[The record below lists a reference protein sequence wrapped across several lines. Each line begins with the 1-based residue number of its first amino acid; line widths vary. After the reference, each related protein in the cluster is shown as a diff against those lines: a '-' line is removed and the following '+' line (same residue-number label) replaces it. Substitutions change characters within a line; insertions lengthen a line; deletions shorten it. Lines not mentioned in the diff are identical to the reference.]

1 MIILIT
7 GGGGLIG
14 RALANKLQREGH
26 EVRILSRSK
35 RQSSDLKY
43 FRWDYKNGFLEAGA
57 MEDVE
62 VLVHLA
68 GEGIADKRW
77 TQSRKREIIDSRVE
91 SLKFLQ
97 NFVPKSLKT
106 LIGGSA
112 IGYYGGDSGESE
124 NAEDSTNGD
133 DFMAHTCNLWEHTE
147 TEFAQNNNLR
157 LAIIR
162 TGVVL
167 DKKGGAL
174 SKMALP
180 VKYNFGS
187 PLGTGKQWMSWI
199 HMDDLVGMFYESIVN
214 TKIEGVFNGIAPE
227 TVRNSDFTQT
237 LANILSKKI
246 WLPAVPSFLLKLI
259 LGEMSV
265 VILGSSKVKNKRK
278 ILPSFQFPT
287 LEKALSDIFNT
298 K

>member
-43 FRWDYKNGFLEAGA
+43 FRWDYKNSFLEAGA

-97 NFVPKSLKT
+97 NFVPKTLKT

-124 NAEDSTNGD
+124 NAENSANGD

-199 HMDDLVGMFYESIVN
+199 HIDDLVGMLYESIVN
-214 TKIEGVFNGIAPE
+214 TKIEGVFNGVAPE
-227 TVRNSDFTQT
+227 TLRNSDFTQT

>member
-97 NFVPKSLKT
+97 NFVPKTLKT

-124 NAEDSTNGD
+124 NAEDSANGD

-246 WLPAVPSFLLKLI
+246 WLPAVPSFLMKLI

-287 LEKALSDIFNT
+287 LEKALSDIFDT

>member
-97 NFVPKSLKT
+97 NFVPKTLKT

-124 NAEDSTNGD
+124 NAENSANGD

-180 VKYNFGS
+180 VKYKFGS

-199 HMDDLVGMFYESIVN
+199 HIDDLVGMFYESIVN
-214 TKIEGVFNGIAPE
+214 TKIEGIFNGVAPE
-227 TVRNSDFTQT
+227 TVRNSDFTQA

>member
-97 NFVPKSLKT
+97 NFVPKTLKT

-124 NAEDSTNGD
+124 NAEDSANGD

-199 HMDDLVGMFYESIVN
+199 HIDDLVGMLYESIVN
-214 TKIEGVFNGIAPE
+214 TKIEGVFNGVAPE
-227 TVRNSDFTQT
+227 TLRNSDFTQT

>member
-35 RQSSDLKY
+35 RQSPDLKY
-43 FRWDYKNGFLEAGA
+43 FRWDYKNSFLEAGA

-97 NFVPKSLKT
+97 NFVPKTLKT

-124 NAEDSTNGD
+124 NAENSANGD

-167 DKKGGAL
+167 DKRGGAL

-199 HMDDLVGMFYESIVN
+199 HIDDLVGMFYESIVN
-214 TKIEGVFNGIAPE
+214 TKIEGIFNGVAPE
-227 TVRNSDFTQT
+227 TVRNSDFTQA
-237 LANILSKKI
+237 LANTLNKKI

-298 K
+298 N

>member
-35 RQSSDLKY
+35 RQLPDLKY

-97 NFVPKSLKT
+97 NFVPKTLKI
-106 LIGGSA
+106 LVGGSA

-124 NAEDSTNGD
+124 NAEDSANGD

-167 DKKGGAL
+167 DKEGGAL

-199 HMDDLVGMFYESIVN
+199 HIDDLVGMLYESIVN
-214 TKIEGVFNGIAPE
+214 TKIEGIFNGVAPE
-227 TVRNSDFTQT
+227 TLRNSDFTQT

-287 LEKALSDIFNT
+287 LEKALSDIFGT

>member
-1 MIILIT
+1 M
-7 GGGGLIG
+7 
-14 RALANKLQREGH
+14 
-26 EVRILSRSK
+26 S
-35 RQSSDLKY
+35 
-43 FRWDYKNGFLEAGA
+43 
-57 MEDVE
+57 
-62 VLVHLA
+62 
-68 GEGIADKRW
+68 
-77 TQSRKREIIDSRVE
+77 
-91 SLKFLQ
+91 
-97 NFVPKSLKT
+97 T
-106 LIGGSA
+106 L
-112 IGYYGGDSGESE
+112 
-124 NAEDSTNGD
+124 
-133 DFMAHTCNLWEHTE
+133 
-147 TEFAQNNNLR
+147 
-157 LAIIR
+157 
-162 TGVVL
+162 
-167 DKKGGAL
+167 
-174 SKMALP
+174 

-199 HMDDLVGMFYESIVN
+199 HMDDLVGIFYESIVN

>member
-97 NFVPKSLKT
+97 NFVPKTLKT

-124 NAEDSTNGD
+124 NAEDSANGD

-167 DKKGGAL
+167 DKK
-174 SKMALP
+174 
-180 VKYNFGS
+180 
-187 PLGTGKQWMSWI
+187 
-199 HMDDLVGMFYESIVN
+199 
-214 TKIEGVFNGIAPE
+214 
-227 TVRNSDFTQT
+227 
-237 LANILSKKI
+237 
-246 WLPAVPSFLLKLI
+246 
-259 LGEMSV
+259 V
-265 VILGSSKVKNKRK
+265 VLYPKWH
-278 ILPSFQFPT
+278 FQ
-287 LEKALSDIFNT
+287 
-298 K
+298 

>member
-97 NFVPKSLKT
+97 NFVPKTLKT

-124 NAEDSTNGD
+124 NAEDSANGD

-199 HMDDLVGMFYESIVN
+199 HIDDLVGMLYESIVN
-214 TKIEGVFNGIAPE
+214 TKIEGIFNGVAPE
-227 TVRNSDFTQT
+227 TLRNSDFTQT